1 MEQDILLQAQ
11 DLTKYFPV
19 TNGLIL
25 QKTVG
30 WVQAVDHVNF
40 TIPRGK
46 TLALVGESGCGTTTT
61 AKLILRLA
69 TPTPGQLPL
78 DAMGLHPI

>member
-1 MEQDILLQAQ
+1 MEQETLLQAQ

-19 TNGLIL
+19 TKGLVL

-40 TIPRGK
+40 KSLEG
-46 TLALVGESGCGTTTT
+46 
-61 AKLILRLA
+61 RLS
-69 TPTPGQLPL
+69 L
-78 DAMGLHPI
+78 